1 MSTEFWAYEILTG
14 VNLEGN
20 LVLVQTLY
28 PGCFKEFIFVVFL
41 LIKPELRIKL
51 STLVNV
57 VPFPAKTYLKATI
70 RKFCTLLGDKI
81 CSDIFLDHYLFL
93 EALSFPRACSC
104 RNN

>member
-70 RKFCTLLGDKI
+70 RKFCTLLGV
-81 CSDIFLDHYLFL
+81 
-93 EALSFPRACSC
+93 R
-104 RNN
+104 

>member
-14 VNLEGN
+14 VNLEAN

-57 VPFPAKTYLKATI
+57 VPLFK
-70 RKFCTLLGDKI
+70 G
-81 CSDIFLDHYLFL
+81 HYTQVLH
-93 EALSFPRACSC
+93 SVR
-104 RNN
+104 R